1 MELSKSR
8 IETQNGPIR
17 EPEAQYLL
25 RNPIDAFTEQF
36 SQGIDNAV
44 NIFLTERVGDGW
56 EMSKVS
62 VVYVPNADSTRQGY
76 RYHIIYDGQYI
87 GTMMTVVAVQ
97 ETKAI
102 GNIYFELEDRSET
115 KGTEQKTV

>member
-44 NIFLTERVGDGW
+44 NIFLTERVGNGW

-62 VVYVPNADSTRQGY
+62 VVYVPDTDSTRQGC

-87 GTMMTVVAVQ
+87 GTMRTVVAVQ

-115 KGTEQKTV
+115 GRIEQKTV